1 MVPRAGMLCLHDHYE
16 YKADTSTPTSNTL
29 DLFQEMSLAAK
40 AQKGLHRD
48 PKILPAET
56 MIEMATIRGAEA
68 VGLQHKIGSLEVGKQ
83 ADFIAIKLKNLHQ
96 LPVYD
101 PVSTIVHATNARD
114 VDLVVVDGKVLVQDG
129 SLTTMT
135 EEEVISEAL
144 KAGKDVLE
152 RANLAN
158 CVQSRWP
165 AE

>member
-1 MVPRAGMLCLHDHYE
+1 
-16 YKADTSTPTSNTL
+16 
-29 DLFQEMSLAAK
+29 MSLAAK

-56 MIEMATIRGAEA
+56 MIEIATIRGAEA
-68 VGLQHKIGSLEVGKQ
+68 VGLQDKIGSLEVGKQ

-114 VDLVVVDGKVLVQDG
+114 VDLVVVDGKVLVEAG
-129 SLTTMT
+129 SLTTMN
-135 EEEVISEAL
+135 EEDVISEAL

-152 RANLAN
+152 RANLTN
-158 CVQSRWP
+158 EVHSHWP